1 MLNENIQKL
10 RKQKGLSQEE
20 LAQRLHVV
28 RQTVSK
34 WEQGLSVPDAQLI
47 VRLAEELDTTVSTL
61 LGEGVA
67 QQETEDVLQRIS
79 DRLEEL
85 NGQFARMNERR
96 RRAWRIFWIVLCI
109 LAVLVLLLCLFG
121 YAQTNLYYSGGGS
134 VGIIGGAD
142 GPTAVLVAGS
152 VPSVTEVIAV
162 VCMLLVCGAGIWVT
176 RRK

>member
-67 QQETEDVLQRIS
+67 QQETEDTLQRIS

-96 RRAWRIFWIVLCI
+96 RRAWRIFWII
-109 LAVLVLLLCLFG
+109 LGGIAALVLLLFIFS
-121 YAQTNLYYSGGGS
+121 YAQVAGTAGS

-142 GPTAVLVAGS
+142 GPTAIFLASSPPDATHVVA
-152 VPSVTEVIAV
+152 I